1 MAVPQCEAECLE
13 AGDVT
18 GQFEYPQYSQNSE
31 NLRRFSDVL
40 QRVGG
45 GEEVQA
51 HADEEG
57 EDAEQVDDVEEGGE
71 EVELVG
77 GHEQPGSG
85 VIIAQISSE
94 NRC

>member
-1 MAVPQCEAECLE
+1 MVEGVVWVEAVEDQ
-13 AGDVT
+13 
-18 GQFEYPQYSQNSE
+18 
-31 NLRRFSDVL
+31 
-40 QRVGG
+40 
-45 GEEVQA
+45 GE
-51 HADEEG
+51 EEG

-94 NRC
+94 NRW